1 MTQRSPAVKDRQ
13 YSTPARVSTV
23 IAAYNAERTLA
34 ETIDSALAQECDGHE
49 VVVVNDGSTDA
60 TAAILRGYSSRINVV
75 TTPNRGAA
83 AARNAGVAHST
94 GKYIAILDSD
104 DLWLPG
110 KLRTMVAALEH
121 NPQASL
127 AFSEYAKIDESG
139 VEFGES
145 LIGHAPP
152 MSEMMRNF
160 PPILTSTL
168 VIPRQMFARTGGFH
182 EEFRGQGFEDL
193 WLLLL
198 LRELGEFEYV
208 PEKLTRYRV
217 SHDDES
223 ADKYGRGLPTF
234 IALVKKRYRAR
245 GKKLIHRAKNLQCRW
260 MLSKVAHQMDGRDR
274 LGAAITLARIARLRP
289 TYFLSSE
296 FTGRLLLPQ
305 NLKRLG
311 DFTALL
317 SHNRS

>member
-1 MTQRSPAVKDRQ
+1 MTQRLPAVKDRR

-23 IAAYNAERTLA
+23 IAAYNAERTIA
-34 ETIDSALAQECDGHE
+34 ETIDSALVQECDGHE
-49 VVVVNDGSTDA
+49 VIVVNDGSTDS
-60 TAAILRGYSSRINVV
+60 TAMILSGYGGRISIV
-75 TTPNRGAA
+75 TQPNRGAA
-83 AARNAGVAHST
+83 AARNAGVAYST

-104 DLWLPG
+104 DLWFPG
-110 KLRTMVAALEH
+110 KLQTMVAALER
-121 NPQASL
+121 NAGASL
-127 AFSEYAKIDESG
+127 AFSEYAKIDDNG

-145 LIGHAPP
+145 MIGHAPT
-152 MSEMMRNF
+152 MNEMMRSL

-168 VIPRQMFARTGGFH
+168 VISRQMFDRTGGFH
-182 EEFRGQGFEDL
+182 EEFRGQGFEDS

-198 LRELGEFEYV
+198 LRELGEFEYL
-208 PEKLTRYRV
+208 PGKLTRYRV
-217 SHDDES
+217 SDDDEG

-234 IALVKKRYRAR
+234 VALVKKRYRAR
-245 GKKLIHRAKNLQCRW
+245 GRRLIKSAKNLQCRW

-274 LGAAITLARIARLRP
+274 LGAAVTLARIARLRP

-296 FTGRLLLPQ
+296 FTGRLLLPR

-317 SHNRS
+317 SGDRS